1 MMPGTYEQFSTL
13 ISGIYRAVQRIEREA
28 MVKYGCKGSFA
39 QYLAAL
45 RRHADEGM
53 TSTQLCEACDKDKA
67 AVSRAVA
74 EMEERGLIYRDTHNE
89 KLYRARLYLTEEGMR
104 AADYVCRYAQT
115 AVDAGGKGLGEE
127 DRRVFYAA
135 LDLISANLQLI
146 GKEGIPEE

>member
-1 MMPGTYEQFSTL
+1 MKPGTYEQFSAV
-13 ISGIYRAVQRIEREA
+13 ISGIYRAVQRIEREE

-74 EMEERGLIYRDTHNE
+74 EMEERGLIYRDTNNE
-89 KLYRARLYLTEEGMR
+89 KLYRARLHLTEEGIR
-104 AADYVCRYAQT
+104 AADYVCRCAQA
-115 AVDAGGKGLGEE
+115 AVDAGGKGLGAEE
-127 DRRVFYAA
+127 RRVFYAA
-135 LDLISANLQLI
+135 LELISTNLQSI
-146 GKEGIPEE
+146 SKEGIQKK